1 MPQAEAP
8 MGSPHF
14 RCHAW
19 MYVCCQALLFLT
31 EHSLCHLQLDE
42 VCFIVYRLHMP
53 TLIPSLS
60 TGLDED
66 TQRQLNRIEAMLSG
80 ICASK
85 GIIPETLPGYE
96 CRRSASPSS
105 LSPSSPG
112 MHMEMLNISDTCI
125 QTHRP
130 TPVLHR
136 NRHKR
141 QVRVN
146 TCLSHLPIV

>member
-31 EHSLCHLQLDE
+31 EHSLCHLQLDK
-42 VCFIVYRLHMP
+42 VCFIVYHLHMP
-53 TLIPSLS
+53 MLIPSLS

-66 TQRQLNRIEAMLSG
+66 TRHQLNRIEAMLSG

-96 CRRSASPSS
+96 HRCSASPSS
-105 LSPSSPG
+105 CLPPHLGCTWRRS
-112 MHMEMLNISDTCI
+112 ISRTCI
-125 QTHRP
+125 QTHQP

-136 NRHKR
+136 NRHER
-141 QVRVN
+141 QVCVN
-146 TCLSHLPIV
+146 ACLSHLPIV